1 MTSAPA
7 PSKVL
12 WVSCVGEKGGAEVYL
27 LNFLRHLDRRR
38 YTPAVVLLRPGAFE
52 TDLKDADIETFVL
65 QRHRM
70 RNLAAVARSILQIRG
85 LVRRHGVRLIHS
97 NAFRGHTYGGLAA
110 RFAGVPAVWSVHC
123 PEVDGVS
130 TRVNLRIPVASVTAN
145 CPRTADWYAARRFPV
160 NLIWPPVDLDR
171 LQDRT
176 PRSALASKYGLPVA
190 GRWVGMA
197 SRLQRYKGHEYLLRA
212 TAALPASQRD
222 VHVIIIGGALFGMEE
237 DYLDQLKALANQLGI
252 ADRAHFPGFVPDADL
267 HGLVDGCE
275 VMVHPALDEDFG
287 LIVAES
293 QALEKPVVAFAS
305 VGPAAII
312 QDGVTG
318 RLVPVGDQEGLQ
330 RSLAGV
336 LDLSTADRERLGRA
350 GRERVQRLFAAPTA
364 ARRLE
369 KIYDACLGG
378 RPMSLDALRQPVI
391 DDAGC

>member
-1 MTSAPA
+1 MTSVRA

-38 YTPAVVLLRPGAFE
+38 YLPAVVLLRPGAFE
-52 TDLKDADIETFVL
+52 ADLQEAGIETFVL

-70 RNLAAVARSILQIRG
+70 RNLAAVGRSILQIRG
-85 LVRRHGVRLIHS
+85 LVRRHDIRLVHS

-110 RFAGVPAVWSVHC
+110 RLAGVPAVWSVHC
-123 PEVDGVS
+123 PEIDGLS

-145 CPRTADWYAARRFPV
+145 CPRTADWYAARGFPV

-171 LQDRT
+171 LKDRT
-176 PRSALASKYGLPVA
+176 PRSALAAKYGLPESA
-190 GRWVGMA
+190 RWIGMA
-197 SRLQRYKGHEYLLRA
+197 SRLQRYKGQEFLLRA
-212 TAALPASQRD
+212 VAALPSAHRNTHAL
-222 VHVIIIGGALFGMEE
+222 VMGGALFGMEE
-237 DYLDQLKALANQLGI
+237 DYLGHLKTLANQLGI

-267 HGLVDGCE
+267 RGLIDGCDA
-275 VMVHPALDEDFG
+275 MVHPALDEDFG

-312 QDGVTG
+312 EDGRTG
-318 RLVPVGDQEGLQ
+318 RLVPVGDLDALQ
-330 RSLAGV
+330 RALASV
-336 LDLSTADRERLGRA
+336 LGLSAIDRQNLGRA
-350 GRERVQRLFAAPTA
+350 GRERVERLFAAPSA

-369 KIYDACLGG
+369 RVYDACLGG
-378 RPMSLDALRQPVI
+378 APLDLDPLRQPRLERPT
-391 DDAGC
+391 G